1 VSLDNRFHLIFLI
14 SKLRIQLNNNYNNK
28 NQVKMNLLKHL
39 NMEMIY
45 VKNILCNG
53 LIIITKK

>member
-1 VSLDNRFHLIFLI
+1 
-14 SKLRIQLNNNYNNK
+14 
-28 NQVKMNLLKHL
+28 MNLLKHL

-53 LIIITKK
+53 LIIITKKQLFITKIEQKRKY